1 MSDPAAEK
9 KFQDEIIAHLTDRG
23 WLLGSSDQY
32 DRERA
37 LYPEDV
43 TGYVK
48 DTQPEAWEK
57 FCKIHPQ
64 APEEA
69 LLALVTRQLEKADP
83 NATAK
88 DLRKYGTLGVL
99 RHPIK
104 DRGVTLRL
112 CQFKPDHALNPET
125 LAAYAA
131 NRLRVVPELRYSP
144 HTKYPAKGA
153 KPETAGK
160 DWRIDLVFF
169 VNGIPVATM
178 ELKSEFKQWAGRAIH
193 QYRKDRLPKDPVT
206 GKPEPLLTFKRGA
219 LVHFAASQFEVA
231 MCTRL
236 EGMDSLFLPFN
247 KGTKDGGAGND
258 VPEDGSHPTSYLW
271 REVLQR
277 DTWLKILGRFVHLQ
291 VEEKEDWQGKKFK
304 KETLIFPRFHQ
315 WDLVTLLV
323 DTAAYEGPGY
333 CYLVQHSAGSG
344 KSNSIA
350 WAAHQLSSLH
360 DVAGEKMF
368 HSVIVITD
376 RTVLDSQLQDTI
388 YQFEHR
394 EGVVGRIN
402 RDEGEGSKSQK
413 LAEALIIGQPI
424 IIVTIQTF
432 PFVLEAI
439 QKNAT
444 LKQRNFAIIADE
456 AHSSQTGTTARK
468 VREVLM
474 AEKRD
479 GDEDEEIS
487 AEDML
492 DLALEARR
500 GSKNLSYFAFTATPK
515 PRTLELFGRL
525 PDPTRP
531 PAKDN
536 LPQAFHVYSMRE
548 AIEEKFILDVL
559 RNYTTY
565 GTAYKIA
572 QKNAAADEEVDSKK
586 ARKELGIW
594 IKLHPH
600 NIGQRVQVI
609 VEHFRKHVQHLLGGQ
624 AKAMVVTSSRVE
636 AVRYKLAFDK
646 YIERLGYKDLHAMV
660 AFSGEVV
667 DAESADFPLTERNMN
682 PQLKGRDMRK
692 AFDTGDYQVMIVA
705 NKFQTGFDQPKL
717 CAMYV
722 LKRLSGVDCVQTLS
736 RLNRT
741 YPGKED
747 SGTFILDFI
756 NEPQEVLESFQR
768 YYKTAALADVS
779 DPNQVHALFDK
790 LAAAGIY
797 QWSEVEQFSKAF
809 FIKKK
814 SEQALSAICKPA
826 RDRWRERQRQASK
839 DLKQAIDLLKRA
851 KKTKD
856 AVLIANA
863 ESEQCDAKGRKDAL
877 DMFKKDLGTFARFY
891 EFMSQIVDFDDPDL
905 EKLNLYARHLHP
917 LLREEEDDEDTLDLS
932 NVQLTHYRLQKQRE
946 QDLELEGAKG
956 ETGLHPGGEFG
967 GGMVR
972 DKKLEP
978 LSRII
983 TRMNDLFAAENLSDA
998 DKVSYAQTIAAKV
1011 RENAGVMAQIRNNTP
1026 EQAMLGDFPKAV
1038 EEAVLASGDAHH
1050 ELMTQF
1056 LANKA
1061 VQTGFAR
1068 LLLEM
1073 LSKSA

>member
-9 KFQDEIIAHLTDRG
+9 KFQDEIIAHLVANG

-43 TGYVK
+43 ISYVK
-48 DTQPEAWEK
+48 ETQAEAWEK
-57 FCKIHPQ
+57 FGKLHPQ
-64 APEEA
+64 DTEKA
-69 LLALVTRQLEKADP
+69 LLDLVTRQLEKADP

-88 DLRKYGTLGVL
+88 DLRRYGTLGVL

-104 DRGVTLRL
+104 DRGVTLRM

-131 NRLRVVPELRYSP
+131 NRLRVVPELKYSP
-144 HTKYPAKGA
+144 HAKYPSKGRTS
-153 KPETAGK
+153 ETSGK

-178 ELKSEFKQWAGRAIH
+178 ELKSEFKQWAGRAVH
-193 QYRKDRLPKDPVT
+193 QYRKDRLPKDPAT
-206 GKPEPLLTFKRGA
+206 GKLEPLLTFKRGA
-219 LVHFAASQFEVA
+219 LVHFAASQYKVA

-236 EGMDSLFLPFN
+236 EGMDSVFLPFN
-247 KGTKDGGAGND
+247 QGTKDGGSGND
-258 VPEDGSHPTSYLW
+258 VPADGSHPTSYLW

-277 DTWLKILGRFVHLQ
+277 DTLLKILGRFVHLQ
-291 VEEKEDWQGKKFK
+291 VEEKEDWQGRKSK
-304 KETLIFPRFHQ
+304 KETLIFPRYHQ
-315 WDLVTLLV
+315 WNLVTLLV
-323 DTAAYEGPGY
+323 DTASLEGPGH

-360 DVAGEKMF
+360 DTAGEKVF

-402 RDEGEGSKSQK
+402 RDEGEGSKSEK
-413 LAEALIIGQPI
+413 LADALIKGQPI

-439 QKNAT
+439 RKNAT
-444 LKQRNFAIIADE
+444 LKKRNFAIIADE

-474 AEKRD
+474 AEQREE
-479 GDEDEEIS
+479 GDEAEIS
-487 AEDML
+487 SEDML
-492 DLALEARR
+492 ALALEARR
-500 GSKNLSYFAFTATPK
+500 GTKNISYFAFTATPK

-525 PDPTRP
+525 PDPARP

-536 LPQAFHVYSMRE
+536 LPQAFHVYSMRQ

-565 GTAYKIA
+565 ATAYKLA
-572 QKNAAADEEVDSKK
+572 RKNDEADEEVDRKK

-609 VEHFRKHVQHLLGGQ
+609 VEHFRNHVQHLLGGQ
-624 AKAMVVTSSRVE
+624 VKAMVVTSSRIE
-636 AVRYKLAFDK
+636 AVRYKLGFDK
-646 YIERLGYKDLHAMV
+646 YISRLGYKDLQAMV
-660 AFSGEVV
+660 AFSGEVI

-682 PQLKGRDMRK
+682 PGLKGRDMRK

-741 YPGKED
+741 FPGKEE
-747 SGTFILDFI
+747 SGTFILDFV
-756 NEPQEVLESFQR
+756 NDPQEVLESFLK
-768 YYKTAALADVS
+768 YHKTAALSDVS
-779 DPNQVHALFDK
+779 DPNQVHVLFDK
-790 LAAAGIY
+790 LGSAGIH
-797 QWSEVEQFSKAF
+797 QWSEVEQFSKVYF
-809 FIKKK
+809 DKKK
-814 SEQALSAICKPA
+814 SDQALSSICKPA
-826 RDRWRERQRQASK
+826 RDRWRERYRQASR
-839 DLKQAIDLLKRA
+839 DLKQAGDLVKRA
-851 KKTKD
+851 RKSGD
-856 AVLIANA
+856 AVLVANA
-863 ESEQCDAKGRKDAL
+863 ESEQRDAKGRKDAL
-877 DMFKKDLGTFARFY
+877 DLFKKDLGTFARFY
-891 EFMSQIVDFDDPDL
+891 EFMSQIVDFDDKDL
-905 EKLNLYARHLHP
+905 EKLNLYARHLYP
-917 LLREEEDDEDTLDLS
+917 VLREEQEEDDTPDLT
-932 NVQLTHYRLQKQRE
+932 NVHLTHYRLQKQRE
-946 QDLELEGAKG
+946 QDLMLNDAKG
-956 ETGLHPGGEFG
+956 DELLHPGGEFG
-967 GGMVR
+967 TGQAR
-972 DKKLEP
+972 EKQLEP
-978 LSRII
+978 LSLII
-983 TRMNDLFAAENLSDA
+983 ARMNDLFAAENLSDG
-998 DKVSYAQTIAAKV
+998 DMVSYATTIAAKIQ
-1011 RENAGVMAQIRNNTP
+1011 ENAGVMAQVRNNSAD
-1026 EQAMLGDFPKAV
+1026 QAMLGDFPKAV

-1050 ELMTQF
+1050 ELMAQF
-1056 LANKA
+1056 LSSKA

>member
-1 MSDPAAEK
+1 MSDPAAER
-9 KFQDEIIAHLTDRG
+9 KFQDEIIAHLTAHG

-48 DTQPEAWEK
+48 DTQPDAWET
-57 FCKIHPQ
+57 FCKLHPQ
-64 APEEA
+64 EPEKA
-69 LLALVTRQLEKADP
+69 LLDLVTRQLEKADP

-88 DLRKYGTLGVL
+88 DLRRYGTLGVL

-125 LAAYAA
+125 LAAYDG

-144 HTKYPAKGA
+144 HTKYPAKGE
-153 KPETAGK
+153 KPTGGK

-193 QYRKDRLPKDPVT
+193 QYRKDRLPKDPAT

-219 LVHFAASQFEVA
+219 LVHFAASQYEVA

-236 EGMDSLFLPFN
+236 EGMDSVFLPFN
-247 KGTKDGGAGND
+247 QGTKDGGEGND

-277 DTWLKILGRFVHLQ
+277 DTLLKILGRFVHLQ
-291 VEEKEDWQGKKFK
+291 VEDKEDWQGKKFK
-304 KETLIFPRFHQ
+304 KETLIFPRYHQ

-323 DTAAYEGPGY
+323 DTAAMEGPGH

-350 WAAHQLSSLH
+350 WAAHQLSSLY
-360 DVAGEKMF
+360 DEAGEKVF

-402 RDEGEGSKSQK
+402 RDEGEGSKSEK
-413 LAEALIIGQPI
+413 LADALIKGQPI

-444 LKQRNFAIIADE
+444 LKKRNFAIIADE

-474 AEKRD
+474 TEQR
-479 GDEDEEIS
+479 GDDDEELS

-500 GSKNLSYFAFTATPK
+500 GSNNLSYFAFTATPK

-536 LPQAFHVYSMRE
+536 LPMAFHVYSMRQ

-565 GTAYKIA
+565 ASAYKLA
-572 QKNAAADEEVDSKK
+572 RKNEEADEEVDAKK
-586 ARKELGIW
+586 ASKELGIW

-624 AKAMVVTSSRVE
+624 AKAMVVTSSRIE

-646 YIERLGYKDLHAMV
+646 YLDRLGYNDLRAMV
-660 AFSGEVV
+660 AFSGEVI

-741 YPGKED
+741 YPGKAE
-747 SGTFILDFI
+747 SGTFILDFV
-756 NEPQEVLESFQR
+756 NDPQEVLESFLK
-768 YYKTAALADVS
+768 YHKTAALSDVS

-790 LAAAGIY
+790 LGSAGIY
-797 QWSEVEQFSKAF
+797 QWSEVEQFAKVYF
-809 FIKKK
+809 DKKK
-814 SEQALSAICKPA
+814 SEQALSSICKPA
-826 RDRWRERQRQASK
+826 RDRWRERYRQANK
-839 DLKQAIDLLKRA
+839 DLKLATDLLKRA
-851 KKTKD
+851 KKSGD

-863 ESEQCDAKGRKDAL
+863 ESEQRDAKGRKDAL
-877 DMFKKDLGTFARFY
+877 DLFKKDLGTFARFY
-891 EFMSQIVDFDDPDL
+891 EFMSQIVDYDDKDL
-905 EKLNLYARHLHP
+905 EKLNLFARHLYP
-917 LLREEEDDEDTLDLS
+917 LLREEEEQDDTPDLT
-932 NVQLTHYRLQKQRE
+932 NIQLTHYRLQKQRE
-946 QDLELEGAKG
+946 QDLMLNDAKG
-956 ETGLHPGGEFG
+956 DELLHPGGEFG
-967 GGMVR
+967 TGKAR
-972 DKKLEP
+972 DKTLEA
-978 LSRII
+978 LSVII
-983 TRMNDLFAAENLSDA
+983 GRMNDLFAAENLSDA
-998 DKVSYAQTIAAKV
+998 DKVSYAQTIAAKIQ
-1011 RENAGVMAQIRNNTP
+1011 ENSGVMAQIRNNTP

-1050 ELMTQF
+1050 ELMSQF
-1056 LANKA
+1056 LANKN
-1061 VQTGFAR
+1061 VQIGFAR
-1068 LLLEM
+1068 ILLEM

>member
-9 KFQDEIIAHLTDRG
+9 KFQDEIIAHLTAHG

-43 TGYVK
+43 VGYVK

-57 FCKIHPQ
+57 FTKIHPQ
-64 APEEA
+64 GPEEA
-69 LLALVTRQLEKADP
+69 LLALVTQQLEKADP

-99 RHPIK
+99 RHAIK

-125 LAAYAA
+125 LAAYSA
-131 NRLRVVPELRYSP
+131 NRLRVVPELKYSP
-144 HTKYPAKGA
+144 HAKFPAKGE
-153 KPETAGK
+153 KVSGSK

-206 GKPEPLLTFKRGA
+206 GKREPLLTFKRGA
-219 LVHFAASQFEVA
+219 LVHFAASQYEVA

-236 EGMDSLFLPFN
+236 EGMDSVFLPFN
-247 KGTKDGGAGND
+247 KGTLDGGAGND
-258 VPEDGSHPTSYLW
+258 VPDDGSHPTSYLW

-277 DTWLKILGRFVHLQ
+277 DTLLKIIGRFVHLQ

-304 KETLIFPRFHQ
+304 KETLIFPRYHQ

-323 DTAAYEGPGY
+323 DTAAYEGPGF

-360 DVAGEKMF
+360 DAAGEKVF

-456 AHSSQTGTTARK
+456 AHSSQTGSTARK

-474 AEKRD
+474 AEKRE

-536 LPQAFHVYSMRE
+536 LPEAFHVYSMRQ

-636 AVRYKLAFDK
+636 AVRYKLAFDR
-646 YIERLGYKDLHAMV
+646 YLSRLGYTDLHAMV

-667 DAESADFPLTERNMN
+667 DTESADFPLTERNMN
-682 PQLKGRDMRK
+682 PGLKGRDMRK

-741 YPGKED
+741 FPGKQE
-747 SGTFILDFI
+747 SGTFILDFV
-756 NEPQEVLESFQR
+756 NDPQEVLESFQR

-779 DPNQVHALFDK
+779 DPNQVHTLFDK

-797 QWSEVEQFSKAF
+797 QWSEVEQFAAIYF
-809 FIKKK
+809 NKKK
-814 SEQALSAICKPA
+814 SDQALSAICKPA
-826 RDRWRERQRQASK
+826 RDRWRDRHRQASK
-839 DLKQAIDLLKRA
+839 DLKHSTDLLKRC
-851 KKTKD
+851 KKSGD
-856 AVLIANA
+856 PVLIANA
-863 ESEQCDAKGRKDAL
+863 ESDQRDAKGRKDAL
-877 DMFKKDLGTFARFY
+877 DLFKKDLATFTRFY
-891 EFMSQIVDFDDPDL
+891 EFMSQIVDFDDKDL
-905 EKLNLYARHLHP
+905 EKLNLYGRHLYP
-917 LLREEEDDEDTLDLS
+917 LLREEAEDEDTPDLE
-932 NVQLTHYRLQKQRE
+932 NIQLTHYRLQKQRE
-946 QDLELEGAKG
+946 QDLMLNDAKDDP
-956 ETGLHPGGEFG
+956 TLDPGGEFG
-967 GGMVR
+967 TGRAR
-972 DKKLEP
+972 DKKLEAF
-978 LSRII
+978 SII
-983 TRMNDLFAAENLSDA
+983 ISRMNELFDAENLSDA
-998 DKVSYAQTIAAKV
+998 DKLSYAETIAAKI
-1011 RENAGVMAQIRNNTP
+1011 RENSGVMAQVRNNTP

-1050 ELMTQF
+1050 ELMSQF
-1056 LANKA
+1056 LSNKS

-1073 LSKSA
+1073 LSKTA